1 MGLLMRFLF
10 LLFVLIPIVEIVLLI
25 NVGQAI
31 GGWYT
36 VGLVLLS
43 AFIGVNMLRQQGLS
57 TLMRARSRMDGG
69 EIPAQEMI
77 EGLILAV
84 GGALLITPGFVTDFF
99 GFCCLIPAVRLGFVK
114 RLKHHFTIVAAQQGQ
129 TIDGQRSQQPEYD
142 AGSIPS
148 EQDQDSQHSASPDPL
163 APHSKPKP
171 SSHAGHTIDG
181 EYRRD
186 D

>member
-1 MGLLMRFLF
+1 MRFLF
-10 LLFVLIPIVEIVLLI
+10 LLFVIIPIVEIVLLI

-31 GGWYT
+31 GAWYT
-36 VGLVLLS
+36 IGLVLLS

-69 EIPAQEMI
+69 EIPAQEMV
-77 EGLILAV
+77 EGIVLAV

-99 GFCCLIPAVRLGFVK
+99 GFCCLIPATRHALVK
-114 RLKHHFTIVAAQQGQ
+114 PLLRHFTVVAAQQGQ
-129 TIDGQRSQQPEYD
+129 ASFTQFSQQGSHRPHAQQDDVGNSVKSDND
-142 AGSIPS
+142 AADGG
-148 EQDQDSQHSASPDPL
+148 Q
-163 APHSKPKP
+163 
-171 SSHAGHTIDG
+171 TIDG

>member
-1 MGLLMRFLF
+1 MPFLF
-10 LLFVLIPIVEIVLLI
+10 LLFVVVPLIEIVLLI

-31 GGWYT
+31 GAWYT
-36 VGLVLLS
+36 IGLVLLS

-57 TLMRARSRMDGG
+57 TLLRARSRMDGG

-84 GGALLITPGFVTDFF
+84 GGALLVTPGFVTDFI
-99 GFCCLIPAVRLGFVK
+99 GFCCLIPVTRQGFVK
-114 RLKHHFTIVAAQQGQ
+114 RLKRHFTVVA
-129 TIDGQRSQQPEYD
+129 SQQVGGASFSHFQHTETRPEGD
-142 AGSIPS
+142 SFHPGAGSSRP
-148 EQDQDSQHSASPDPL
+148 
-163 APHSKPKP
+163 
-171 SSHAGHTIDG
+171 GHGRPGQGRDRSDNRSGGQTIDG